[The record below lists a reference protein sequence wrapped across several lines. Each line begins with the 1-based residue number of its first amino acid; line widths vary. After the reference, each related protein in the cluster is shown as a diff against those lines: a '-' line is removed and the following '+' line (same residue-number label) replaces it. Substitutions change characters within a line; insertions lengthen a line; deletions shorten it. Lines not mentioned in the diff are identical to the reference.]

1 MHDKIDYPEM
11 TNLQFSCKSTEVL
24 KSYAIILAG
33 YDKRE
38 TVLRQK
44 SITKSTYY
52 ENKVNEEYRQKAL
65 KKKIRKNI
73 IGILIGIAFFLC
85 IFIETPLSPLL
96 RLLYV
101 IALLAMSILSI
112 VIGSRGS
119 LDSFYKSNPD
129 YHNELITAREK
140 DKELT
145 RKDQTQ
151 AKKELNEILLK
162 KKELEEK
169 YPDYYLLIY
178 NFWKNCAQQAKMRKL
193 PYLPEKDIEI
203 MQQIHTCFK
212 SMLYR
217 DSFGKIPMR
226 KASENSLAELILG
239 KYEEDRE
246 DAQKK
251 KEELSEALDNL
262 FKNAYKFNK

>member
-24 KSYAIILAG
+24 KSYAIILAE
-33 YDKRE
+33 YDEKE
-38 TVLRQK
+38 TELRQK

-52 ENKVNEEYRQKAL
+52 ENKINEEYRQKAL
-65 KKKIRKNI
+65 KKKNRKNK

-85 IFIETPLSPLL
+85 IFIETPLSPLF

-129 YHNELITAREK
+129 YHNELIRAREK

-203 MQQIHTCFK
+203 MQQIHACFRN
-212 SMLYR
+212 MLYQ
-217 DSFGKIPMR
+217 DSFGKSICDLPMN
-226 KASENSLAELILG
+226 KALENPLAKNILN
-239 KYEEDRE
+239 KYEEE
-246 DAQKK
+246 CEQAQKTR
-251 KEELSEALDNL
+251 
-262 FKNAYKFNK
+262 